1 MQADTRI
8 LLIVTILVL
17 AGCKPLPRNFTPDE
31 VSLLEASC
39 HEARGISQV
48 ENGIASGLPRS
59 VTCRPKDKND

>member
-8 LLIVTILVL
+8 LLIVLVL
-17 AGCKPLPRNFTPDE
+17 AGCKPLPRNFNPDE

-39 HEARGISQV
+39 REARGISQV